1 MAKKPFEIQSA
12 DLVIGGV
19 NLQAGT
25 TGVVIPGVTQAAN
38 YFVEEVDDVDGSN
51 PATFGTDPE
60 AVLLLDNAAYLFRS
74 GTETPSGSYSEAG
87 YSVQDLDDGEI
98 EEIYVEVEG
107 TFLSADKTF
116 AEAGNMWAS
125 TVADAKTKPQFDTN
139 DWTQIPFR
147 PKMRAGEIQNVGGGG
162 IGDIV
167 VDVDEGNTSL
177 TVANKDFN
185 IVTTREGPETDAD
198 ISLIAADDIWIEA
211 GGDELHLSAN
221 NDVIIGTGFV
231 DGDPAKEWT
240 FDTSGHITFP
250 DGSVQT
256 TAYTGNSDTVWIQD
270 FETTDG
276 SPTDVPSVASSV
288 EYLSNGDLIALFNHN
303 TSASETYNSV
313 ARFDATGTMI
323 WSMRFTGSTY
333 TDGWGLAVDT
343 ANGFIYVSGER
354 SGVTYTSGTLT
365 KINQETGSVV
375 WSKVYD
381 VGYDNINTVV
391 DVASDG
397 NPVIVG
403 YAHNGADDQVTV
415 TKINAS
421 TGTISWARA
430 LNGQADEEAYG
441 MAVGPD
447 GEIVAVG
454 WMDQL
459 GLGSA
464 DAAAT
469 VVAVPSSNPNW
480 TNQYYANSPGPVN
493 IGGGVTVD
501 LVITDGIPVI
511 TVLSDTTGGRT
522 IGDTITTLSGEFLG
536 GVTGVDDMV
545 INVASVSTDPG
556 SLDDHMLVVKYD
568 STGSIEWQKAVQV
581 ETGYNCSGADAD
593 IDSNGNIYVCG
604 QFGYDNNGSTN
615 NAMVI
620 IKFDNLGVK
629 QWTRKV
635 VGDCDDWSTS
645 IAVGPDDRLYLTGV
659 TGNNSTSDFTM
670 VVAKYTLDGLVE
682 WQRLLDNTTT
692 WTFAGAAWFG
702 PGGQGST
709 IAVKSGYV
717 AVVGGFADPG
727 PTVPHAILAQFDTS
741 GTTWAAG
748 NYDFKAATFSG
759 LLDSSASNITVGT
772 ASKTDFDFSSAFDTY
787 DFNPDVDVSNF
798 LVGTLYV
805 QGDTSNTGDVTF
817 TGVTI
822 QGDGDEY
829 GGGGLNLSPGPAL
842 TSNSQYFRIRGGDDP
857 IHLHFDT
864 SDNSTFDQYFGD
876 DNKFLKLDHTGPISI
891 GTNSNS
897 WAFGTDGSTTFPTL
911 TVPISD
917 NATPS
922 GTGQTLK
929 FSDPAQQA
937 IIYGPASTTD
947 INNAERVIIQG
958 APGFTGTTGEGGDIY
973 LWAGPGGD
981 AGGDGGDIKI
991 RAGRGQLTGGGGYLN
1006 FQAGQSNG
1014 TGNGGW
1020 IGIESGSSDTY
1031 GNGGYITIQ
1040 ARSGGTITLRTY
1052 NSDSNSKELVLN
1064 NDGNVTFPGAL
1075 VESTVAKTGA
1085 DINANDAVFVVTAV
1099 DGLGAVTEITVTN
1112 SPNPAWVTGTSGLA
1126 LTDVDF
1132 TVSFDGSGNATVVVN
1147 SSGNGHSVSETFSLP
1162 ATSVGATA
1170 PTPTALDL
1178 TKSIQKLADGVYS
1191 LADGVEGQVIH
1202 LVPSPSTTLVTNA
1215 VVVVAHARS
1224 DAGQFTNGSLYPFS
1238 YWVGTEQV
1246 FTSMCTLI
1254 FTDEHWQQTGG
1265 GWD

>member
-1 MAKKPFEIQSA
+1 MANKPFEIQSP
-12 DLVIGGV
+12 DLIIGGV
-19 NLQAGT
+19 SLQAGT

-38 YFVEEVDDVDGSN
+38 YFVEEVEDVDGVN
-51 PATFGTDPE
+51 PDTFGSD
-60 AVLLLDNAAYLFRS
+60 DNAISVIDNAEYLYRS
-74 GTETPSGSYSEAG
+74 GTETPSNLFSAAAYNIEG
-87 YSVQDLDDGEI
+87 LDDGEI
-98 EEIYVEVEG
+98 EEISVVEGLEG
-107 TFLSADKTF
+107 TFLSADKAF
-116 AEAGNMWAS
+116 AEAGNMWAT
-125 TVADAKTKPQFDTN
+125 TVSNALDNFNAG
-139 DWTQIPFR
+139 DWIQIPFR
-147 PKMRAGEIQNVGGGG
+147 PKMRAGVIENIGGG

-167 VDVDEGNTSL
+167 VNVDEGNTSL
-177 TVANKDFN
+177 TIANKDFN
-185 IVTTREGPETDAD
+185 LVTTREEPGQDAD
-198 ISLIAADDIWIEA
+198 IHLTAADDIWIDAE
-211 GGDELHLSAN
+211 GDDIHLSAK
-221 NDVIIGTGFV
+221 NDVVIGTDLT
-231 DGDPAKEWT
+231 DGSAMKEWT

-270 FETTDG
+270 FETVDG
-276 SPTDVPSVASSV
+276 SPTDVPVVASSV
-288 EYLSNGDLIALFNHN
+288 EYLSNGDLVALFNHN

-313 ARFDATGTMI
+313 ARFDATGTKI

-343 ANGFIYVSGER
+343 ADGFIYVSGKR
-354 SGVTYTSGTLT
+354 NGVTYSSGTLT
-365 KINQETGSVV
+365 KIDQETGSVV

-381 VGYDNINTVV
+381 VGYENVNSVV
-391 DVASDG
+391 DVATDG
-397 NPVIVG
+397 NPVVVG
-403 YAHNGADDQVTV
+403 YANNGDDDQVTV

-511 TVLSDTTGGRT
+511 TVLADETGGRT

-556 SLDDHMLVVKYD
+556 SLNAHMLVVKYD

-604 QFGYDNNGSTN
+604 EFGYDDNGSTG

-620 IKFDNLGVK
+620 IKFDSLGVK

-645 IAVGPDDRLYLTGV
+645 IVVGPDDRLYLTGV

-670 VVAKYTLDGLVE
+670 VVAKYTLDGTVE

-702 PGGQGST
+702 SGGQGST

-759 LLDSSASNITVGT
+759 LLDGSASNITVGN
-772 ASKTDFDFSSAFDTY
+772 AFKTDFDFSSAFDTY

-805 QGDTSNTGDVTF
+805 QGDISNTGNVTF

-822 QGDGDEY
+822 QGNGDEY
-829 GGGGLNLSPGPAL
+829 GGGGLNLSPGPTL

-857 IHLHFDT
+857 THLHFDT

-876 DNKFLKLDHTGPISI
+876 DGKFLKLDHAGPIVV
-891 GTNSNS
+891 GTGGYN
-897 WAFGTDGSTTFPTL
+897 WEFGTDGL
-911 TVPISD
+911 LNV
-917 NATPS
+917 PS
-922 GTGQTLK
+922 GKGLLGAVD
-929 FSDPAQQA
+929 SDVYIRVLDHDDDGFELAHQVADNTDTVLGSTQLRRDIFKVNFPQA
-937 IIYGPASTTD
+937 SKVFEFRDNGNLD
-947 INNAERVIIQG
+947 IPGNLRG
-958 APGFTGTTGEGGDIY
+958 AY
-973 LWAGPGGD
+973 
-981 AGGDGGDIKI
+981 
-991 RAGRGQLTGGGGYLN
+991 
-1006 FQAGQSNG
+1006 
-1014 TGNGGW
+1014 
-1020 IGIESGSSDTY
+1020 GSSSDY
-1031 GNGGYITIQ
+1031 VIPG
-1040 ARSGGTITLRTY
+1040 A
-1052 NSDSNSKELVLN
+1052 DSNSTLALKLIDNTDTLQTALTVKNSEIKLSTSAGAHNLIFDN
-1064 NDGNVTFPGAL
+1064 TGKITLPGA
-1075 VESTVAKTGA
+1075 VVKSTVAKTGTNF
-1085 DINANDAVFVVTAV
+1085 NANDVVFVVTAV

-1112 SPNPAWVTGTSGLA
+1112 SPNPAWVTGTSGLS
-1126 LTDVDF
+1126 LTDVDY
-1132 TVSFDGSGNATVVVN
+1132 TVSFDGSGNASVIVN
-1147 SSGNGHSVSETFSLP
+1147 SSGNGHSVSQTFTLP
-1162 ATSVGATA
+1162 ASAVGATA

-1178 TKSIQKLADGVYS
+1178 TKSIQKLADGSYT
-1191 LADGVEGQVIH
+1191 LADGVEGQIMYLVTQTGTISTEVGVIVANYRVNGSQNINGT
-1202 LVPSPSTTLVTNA
+1202 LVPFRVYENSG
-1215 VVVVAHARS
+1215 
-1224 DAGQFTNGSLYPFS
+1224 DAFYDNTG
-1238 YWVGTEQV
+1238 
-1246 FTSMCTLI
+1246 MCTLI
-1254 FTDEHWQQTGG
+1254 FTDGAWQQTGG
-1265 GWD
+1265 GWN